1 MTMARPE
8 AGSPAHRCS
17 SGGPAGGRS
26 AIRRMLQAFVDIR
39 ELTLICL
46 IAVIILVMANANPYF
61 FSLANFRAVAV
72 GMAPTAII
80 VIGMAILLA
89 SGGFDLSVGSV
100 MALSSTV
107 VALLLL
113 SGMPIAAAV
122 LCGLVPGAVAGIFN
136 GLLVTGLGINP
147 LIATLGTMSIAR
159 GIALV
164 LTEGFSVSSLPPAFG
179 WIGKADFG
187 GFPVIVLVALALVIM
202 FDLAVRHT
210 RFFRQVYFIGANE
223 KAAMLSGIHVTRVRI
238 IAYAI
243 TGILAALAGVL
254 LASRLMSGT
263 PTAGNGI
270 ELQVLA
276 AAVIGGASLRGGE
289 GTILGAFL
297 GVVFVALVNNTMTM
311 LAVSIYWQMIV
322 IGTVLVCA
330 VALDM
335 LLRGRP
341 A

>member
-1 MTMARPE
+1 MTAQANLPMKRPLL
-8 AGSPAHRCS
+8 
-17 SGGPAGGRS
+17 
-26 AIRRMLQAFVDIR
+26 RRVLQAFVDIR
-39 ELTLICL
+39 ELTLIVL
-46 IAVIILVMANANPYF
+46 IAAIIIVMSNVNPYF
-61 FSLANFRAVAV
+61 LSFSNFRAVAV

-107 VALLLL
+107 VAMLLLT
-113 SGMPIAAAV
+113 GMPIPLAV
-122 LCGLVPGAVAGIFN
+122 VCGLVLGGIVGVVN

-164 LTEGFSVSSLPPAFG
+164 LTEGFSVSSLPASFA
-179 WIGKADFG
+179 WIGKADIG
-187 GFPVIVLVALALVIM
+187 GFPVIVLFTVLLVVL

-238 IAYAI
+238 ILYAL

-297 GVVFVALVNNTMTM
+297 GVVFVALINNTMTM

-322 IGTVLVCA
+322 IGGVLVTA

-335 LLRGRP
+335 LIRSKRG
-341 A
+341 

>member
-1 MTMARPE
+1 MTMSLEADLSPRP
-8 AGSPAHRCS
+8 SPL
-17 SGGPAGGRS
+17 
-26 AIRRMLQAFVDIR
+26 RRILKAFVDIR
-39 ELTLICL
+39 ELTLIVL
-46 IAVIILVMANANPYF
+46 IAAIIIVMASINPYF
-61 FSLANFRAVAV
+61 FSVANFRAVAV
-72 GMAPTAII
+72 GMAPTAVI

-113 SGMPIAAAV
+113 SGLPIPIAV
-122 LCGLVPGAVAGIFN
+122 ILGLVLGVIAGIAN
-136 GLLVTGLGINP
+136 GVLVTGLGINP

-164 LTEGFSVSSLPPAFG
+164 LTEGFSVSSLPPGFA
-179 WIGKADFG
+179 WIGKADIG
-187 GFPVIVLVALALVIM
+187 GLPVIVVFTLALVIV

-223 KAAMLSGIHVTRVRI
+223 KAALLSGIHVTRVRI
-238 IAYAI
+238 IAYAL
-243 TGILAALAGVL
+243 TGFLAALAGVL

-297 GVVFVALVNNTMTM
+297 GVVFVALINNSMTM

-322 IGTVLVCA
+322 IGSVLVAA

-335 LLRGRP
+335 LIRKKRG
-341 A
+341 

>member
-1 MTMARPE
+1 MN
-8 AGSPAHRCS
+8 AHANKAVKK
-17 SGGPAGGRS
+17 PPL
-26 AIRRMLQAFVDIR
+26 RRILQAFIDIR
-39 ELTLICL
+39 ELTLIVL
-46 IAVIILVMANANPYF
+46 IALIILVMANINPYF
-61 FSLANFRAVAV
+61 FSLSNFRAVAV
-72 GMAPTAII
+72 GMTPTAII
-80 VIGMAILLA
+80 VIGMAILLV

-107 VALLLL
+107 VAMLLLT
-113 SGMPIAAAV
+113 GMPIFTAV
-122 LCGLVPGAVAGIFN
+122 LCGLLMGGVIGIAN
-136 GLLVTGLGINP
+136 GVLVTSFGINP

-164 LTEGFSVSSLPPAFG
+164 LTEGFSVSSLPSSFA
-179 WIGKADFG
+179 WIGKASFS
-187 GFPVIVLVALALVIM
+187 GFPVIVILTIVLVLL

-223 KAAMLSGIHVTRVRI
+223 KAAMLSGIHVNRVRI
-238 IAYAI
+238 ILYAL
-243 TGILAALAGVL
+243 TGVLAALAGVL

-297 GVVFVALVNNTMTM
+297 GVVFVALINNSMTM

-322 IGTVLVCA
+322 IGSVLIIA

-335 LLRGRP
+335 LIRSKRT
-341 A
+341 

>member
-1 MTMARPE
+1 MTINTETTKPSTHPAPAR
-8 AGSPAHRCS
+8 R
-17 SGGPAGGRS
+17 
-26 AIRRMLQAFVDIR
+26 ILQLFVDIR
-39 ELTLICL
+39 ELTLIVL
-46 IAVIILVMANANPYF
+46 IAGIIIVMANINPYF
-61 FSLANFRAVAV
+61 FSFSNFRAVAV
-72 GMAPTAII
+72 GMAPTAVI

-100 MALSSTV
+100 MALSSTIT
-107 VALLLL
+107 AMLLLA
-113 SGMPIAAAV
+113 GIPIPLAV
-122 LCGLVPGAVAGIFN
+122 GFGLLLGAVTGIGN

-164 LTEGFSVSSLPPAFG
+164 LTEGFSVSSLPQGFA
-179 WIGKADFG
+179 WIGKAEFG
-187 GFPVIVLVALALVIM
+187 SFPVIVLFTLALVIL

-223 KAAMLSGIHVTRVRI
+223 KAALLSGINVTRVRI
-238 IAYAI
+238 IAYAL
-243 TGILAALAGVL
+243 TGFLAALAGVL

-297 GVVFVALVNNTMTM
+297 GVVFVALINNAMTM

-322 IGTVLVCA
+322 TGTVLVAA

-335 LLRGRP
+335 LIRSKRG
-341 A
+341 

>member
-1 MTMARPE
+1 MTMTAQADPSRRAP
-8 AGSPAHRCS
+8 
-17 SGGPAGGRS
+17 GRR
-26 AIRRMLQAFVDIR
+26 ILQAFVDIR
-39 ELTLICL
+39 ELTLIAL
-46 IAVIILVMANANPYF
+46 IAAIVIVMANINPYF
-61 FSLANFRAVAV
+61 LTFSNFRAVAV

-107 VALLLL
+107 VAMLLLAGL
-113 SGMPIAAAV
+113 PMSLAV
-122 LCGLVPGAVAGIFN
+122 GCGLVLGAVAGTIN
-136 GLLVTGLGINP
+136 GVLITGLGINP

-164 LTEGFSVSSLPPAFG
+164 LTEGFSVSSLPEAFA
-179 WIGKADFG
+179 WIGKADLS
-187 GFPVIVLVALALVIM
+187 GFPVIVLFTLVLVVV

-223 KAAMLSGIHVTRVRI
+223 KAALLSGIHVTRVRI
-238 IAYAI
+238 VAYAL
-243 TGILAALAGVL
+243 TGTLAALAGVL

-297 GVVFVALVNNTMTM
+297 GVVFVALINNAMTM

-322 IGTVLVCA
+322 IGAVLVAA

-335 LLRGRP
+335 LIRGRRG
-341 A
+341 

>member
-1 MTMARPE
+1 MTMTAQANLPTKRPLL
-8 AGSPAHRCS
+8 
-17 SGGPAGGRS
+17 
-26 AIRRMLQAFVDIR
+26 RRVLQAFVDIR
-39 ELTLICL
+39 ELTLIVL
-46 IAVIILVMANANPYF
+46 IASIIIVMSNVNPYF
-61 FSLANFRAVAV
+61 LSFSNFRAVAV

-107 VALLLL
+107 VAMLLLT
-113 SGMPIAAAV
+113 GMPIPLAV
-122 LCGLVPGAVAGIFN
+122 LCGLVLGGAVGVVN
-136 GLLVTGLGINP
+136 GVLVTGLGINP

-164 LTEGFSVSSLPPAFG
+164 LTEGFSVSSLPASFA
-179 WIGKADFG
+179 WIGKADIG
-187 GFPVIVLVALALVIM
+187 GLPVIVLFTVLLVVL

-238 IAYAI
+238 ILYAL
-243 TGILAALAGVL
+243 TGVLAALAGVL

-297 GVVFVALVNNTMTM
+297 GVVFVALINNTMTM

-322 IGTVLVCA
+322 IGGVLVTA

-335 LLRGRP
+335 LIRSKRG
-341 A
+341 

>member
-1 MTMARPE
+1 MTAHANTPVKRPLF
-8 AGSPAHRCS
+8 
-17 SGGPAGGRS
+17 
-26 AIRRMLQAFVDIR
+26 RRILQAFVDIR
-39 ELTLICL
+39 ELTLIML
-46 IAVIILVMANANPYF
+46 ITVIIVVMANINPYF
-61 FSLANFRAVAV
+61 FSFSNFRAVAV
-72 GMAPTAII
+72 GMTPTAII

-107 VALLLL
+107 VAMLLLT
-113 SGMPIAAAV
+113 GMPIFIAV
-122 LCGLVPGAVAGIFN
+122 LCGLILGGVIGVAN
-136 GLLVTGLGINP
+136 GVLVTSFGINP

-164 LTEGFSVSSLPPAFG
+164 LTEGFSVSSLPSSFA
-179 WIGKADFG
+179 WIGKASFG
-187 GFPVIVLVALALVIM
+187 GFPVIVIVTLVLVVL

-223 KAAMLSGIHVTRVRI
+223 KAAMLSGIHVNRVRI
-238 IAYAI
+238 ILYAL
-243 TGILAALAGVL
+243 TGILAAFAGIL

-297 GVVFVALVNNTMTM
+297 GVVFVALINNTMTM

-322 IGTVLVCA
+322 IGGVLIMA

-335 LLRGRP
+335 LIRSKRT
-341 A
+341 

>member
-1 MTMARPE
+1 MTTVTQDKMPE
-8 AGSPAHRCS
+8 PKPLFLTIFR
-17 SGGPAGGRS
+17 
-26 AIRRMLQAFVDIR
+26 AFADIR
-39 ELTLICL
+39 ELML
-46 IAVIILVMANANPYF
+46 IALIICIIVVMSNVNPYF
-61 FSLANFRAVAV
+61 FSLSNFRAVSV

-107 VALLLL
+107 VAMLLLA
-113 SGMPIAAAV
+113 GMPIPIAV
-122 LCGLVPGAVAGIFN
+122 ICGLILGTVVGLLN
-136 GLLVTGLGINP
+136 GFLVTGLGINP

-159 GIALV
+159 GVALV
-164 LTEGFSVSSLPPAFG
+164 LTEGFSVSSLPPSFA
-179 WIGKADFG
+179 WLGKADIS
-187 GFPVIVLVALALVIM
+187 GFPIIVLVTILLVVI

-223 KAAMLSGIHVTRVRI
+223 KAAMLSGIHVNRVRI
-238 IAYAI
+238 ILYAL
-243 TGILAALAGVL
+243 TGLLAALAGVL

-297 GVVFVALVNNTMTM
+297 GVVFVALINNTMTM

-322 IGTVLVCA
+322 IGGVLVSA

-335 LLRGRP
+335 LIRKKRD
-341 A
+341 

>member
-1 MTMARPE
+1 M
-8 AGSPAHRCS
+8 SI
-17 SGGPAGGRS
+17 
-26 AIRRMLQAFVDIR
+26 AIKTNQRVPRTLLQRGLKAFIDVR
-39 ELTLICL
+39 ELTLL
-46 IAVIILVMANANPYF
+46 FMIAVIVIVMANLNPYF
-61 FSLANFRAVAV
+61 LSFSNFRALSV

-107 VALLLL
+107 VAMLMLAGYSIPVAVFCSLVL
-113 SGMPIAAAV
+113 GAAV
-122 LCGLVPGAVAGIFN
+122 GFCN
-136 GLLVTGLGINP
+136 GLMVTSLGINP

-164 LTEGFSVSSLPPAFG
+164 LTEGFSLSSLPAEFG
-179 WIGKADFG
+179 WIGKSSIAG
-187 GFPVIVLVALALVIM
+187 IPALVLLTLVLILV

-223 KAAMLSGIHVTRVRI
+223 KAAMLSGIHVSRVRI
-238 IAYAI
+238 IAYVL
-243 TGILAALAGVL
+243 TGALAALAGVL

-297 GVVFVALVNNTMTM
+297 GVVFVALINNSMTM

-322 IGTVLVCA
+322 IGAVLVCA

-335 LLRGRP
+335 LIRGRRG
-341 A
+341 

>member
-1 MTMARPE
+1 MDDTLPNE
-8 AGSPAHRCS
+8 GVLKT
-17 SGGPAGGRS
+17 S
-26 AIRRMLQAFVDIR
+26 ALTRVLKAFVDIR
-39 ELTLICL
+39 ELTLIAL
-46 IAVIILVMANANPYF
+46 IAIIIIAMSWLSPYF
-61 FSLANFRAVAV
+61 FSPANFRAVAV
-72 GMAPTAII
+72 GMAPNAVI

-107 VALLLL
+107 VAMLLLD
-113 SGMPIAAAV
+113 GVPIPVAAALGIV
-122 LCGLVPGAVAGIFN
+122 LGAIAGLGN
-136 GLLVTGLGINP
+136 GLLVTVMGINP
-147 LIATLGTMSIAR
+147 LIATLGTMSITR

-164 LTEGFSVSSLPPAFG
+164 LTEGFSLSSLPPEFA
-179 WIGKADFG
+179 WIGKAAIG
-187 GFPVIVLVALALVIM
+187 GFPVLVLLMLTLVLV

-223 KAAMLSGIHVTRVRI
+223 KAAMLSGIHVNRVRI
-238 IAYAI
+238 IAYML
-243 TGILAALAGVL
+243 TGMLAALAGIL

-297 GVVFVALVNNTMTM
+297 GVVFVALINNSMTM

-322 IGTVLVCA
+322 IGAVLVSA

-335 LLRGRP
+335 LIRGKST
-341 A
+341 

>member
-1 MTMARPE
+1 MTMTAHANTPVKRPLF
-8 AGSPAHRCS
+8 
-17 SGGPAGGRS
+17 
-26 AIRRMLQAFVDIR
+26 RRILQAFVDIR
-39 ELTLICL
+39 ELTLITL
-46 IAVIILVMANANPYF
+46 ITVIIVVMANINPYF
-61 FSLANFRAVAV
+61 FSFSNFRAVAV
-72 GMAPTAII
+72 GMTPTAII

-107 VALLLL
+107 VAMLLLT
-113 SGMPIAAAV
+113 GMPIFVAV
-122 LCGLVPGAVAGIFN
+122 LCGLIMGGVIGIAN
-136 GLLVTGLGINP
+136 GVLVTSFGINP

-164 LTEGFSVSSLPPAFG
+164 LTEGFSVSSLPSSFA
-179 WIGKADFG
+179 WIGKASFG
-187 GFPVIVLVALALVIM
+187 GFPVIVIVTLVLVVL

-223 KAAMLSGIHVTRVRI
+223 KAAMLSGIHVNRVRI
-238 IAYAI
+238 ILYAL
-243 TGILAALAGVL
+243 TGILAAFAGIL

-297 GVVFVALVNNTMTM
+297 GVVFVALINNTMTM

-322 IGTVLVCA
+322 IGGVLIMA

-335 LLRGRP
+335 LIRSKRT
-341 A
+341 

>member
-1 MTMARPE
+1 MSLQTMDKQAVPSLLSRVI
-8 AGSPAHRCS
+8 
-17 SGGPAGGRS
+17 S
-26 AIRRMLQAFVDIR
+26 ACLHTREITLLLMILGIVVVMSFV
-39 ELTLICL
+39 T
-46 IAVIILVMANANPYF
+46 PYF
-61 FSLANFRAVAV
+61 LSASNFRAVAV
-72 GMAPTAII
+72 GMTPTAII

-113 SGMPIAAAV
+113 AGVPIPAAV
-122 LCGLVPGAVAGIFN
+122 ILGLLLGAVAGLVN
-136 GLLVTGLGINP
+136 GILITMIGINP
-147 LIATLGTMSIAR
+147 LVATLGTMSIAR

-164 LTEGFSVSSLPPAFG
+164 LTEGFSVSSLPPSFG
-179 WIGKADFG
+179 FIGKASLFG
-187 GFPVIVLVALALVIM
+187 IPLLVILTLSLIIL

-210 RFFRQVYFIGANE
+210 RFFRQIYFIGANE
-223 KAAMLSGIHVTRVRI
+223 KAAMLSGIAVNRVRI
-238 IAYAI
+238 IAYI
-243 TGILAALAGVL
+243 LTGVLAALAGVL

-263 PTAGNGI
+263 PTAGNAL

-297 GVVFVALVNNTMTM
+297 GVVFVALINNAMTM

-322 IGTVLVCA
+322 IGAVLVCA

-335 LLRGRP
+335 LVRRQS

>member
-1 MTMARPE
+1 MAVQADISEKRPFF
-8 AGSPAHRCS
+8 
-17 SGGPAGGRS
+17 
-26 AIRRMLQAFVDIR
+26 RRVLQAFVDIR
-39 ELTLICL
+39 ELTLIVL
-46 IAVIILVMANANPYF
+46 IVAIIIVMANVNPYF
-61 FSLANFRAVAV
+61 FSFSNFRAVAV

-107 VALLLL
+107 VAMLLLT
-113 SGMPIAAAV
+113 GMPIPLAV
-122 LCGLVPGAVAGIFN
+122 ICGLILGGTVGVAN
-136 GLLVTGLGINP
+136 GVLVTSLGINP

-164 LTEGFSVSSLPPAFG
+164 LTEGFSVSSLPASFG
-179 WIGKADFG
+179 WIGKTDIG
-187 GFPVIVLVALALVIM
+187 GIPVIVILTVILVIL

-223 KAAMLSGIHVTRVRI
+223 KAAVLSGINVTRVRI
-238 IAYAI
+238 ILYAL

-297 GVVFVALVNNTMTM
+297 GVVFVALINNTMTM
-311 LAVSIYWQMIV
+311 QAVSIYWQVIV
-322 IGTVLVCA
+322 IGGVLVSA

-335 LLRGRP
+335 LIRSKRG
-341 A
+341 

>member
-1 MTMARPE
+1 MDLAVNPPKPN
-8 AGSPAHRCS
+8 AP
-17 SGGPAGGRS
+17 SGMKR
-26 AIRRMLQAFVDIR
+26 ILKAFIDVR
-39 ELTLICL
+39 ELTLIVL
-46 IAVIILVMANANPYF
+46 IAIIIISMSWLSPYF
-61 FSLANFRAVAV
+61 LSPANFRAVAV
-72 GMAPTAII
+72 GMAPNAVI

-107 VALLLL
+107 VAMLLLDGFSIPAAVSFGIL
-113 SGMPIAAAV
+113 LGAAA
-122 LCGLVPGAVAGIFN
+122 GFAN
-136 GLLVTGLGINP
+136 GVLVTVVGINP
-147 LIATLGTMSIAR
+147 LIATLGTMSITR

-164 LTEGFSVSSLPPAFG
+164 LTEGFSLSSLPPEFG
-179 WIGKADFG
+179 WIGKTTMA
-187 GFPVIVLVALALVIM
+187 GFPVIVLLMLLLVLV

-223 KAAMLSGIHVTRVRI
+223 KAAMLSGIHVNRVRI
-238 IAYAI
+238 IAYVL
-243 TGILAALAGVL
+243 TGMLAALAGVL

-297 GVVFVALVNNTMTM
+297 GVVFVALINNSMTM

-322 IGTVLVCA
+322 IGAVLVSA

-335 LLRGRP
+335 LIRGKST
-341 A
+341 

>member
-1 MTMARPE
+1 MTITAHANTPVKRPLF
-8 AGSPAHRCS
+8 
-17 SGGPAGGRS
+17 
-26 AIRRMLQAFVDIR
+26 RRILQAFVDIR
-39 ELTLICL
+39 ELTLIML
-46 IAVIILVMANANPYF
+46 ITVIIVVMANINPYF
-61 FSLANFRAVAV
+61 FSFSNFRAVAV
-72 GMAPTAII
+72 GMTPTAII

-107 VALLLL
+107 VAMLLLT
-113 SGMPIAAAV
+113 GMPIFIAV
-122 LCGLVPGAVAGIFN
+122 LCGLILGGVIGVAN
-136 GLLVTGLGINP
+136 GVLVTSFGINP

-164 LTEGFSVSSLPPAFG
+164 LTEGFSVSSLPSSFA
-179 WIGKADFG
+179 WIGKASFG
-187 GFPVIVLVALALVIM
+187 GFPVIVIVTLVLVVL

-223 KAAMLSGIHVTRVRI
+223 KAAMLSGIHVNRVRI
-238 IAYAI
+238 ILYAL
-243 TGILAALAGVL
+243 TGILAAFAGIL

-297 GVVFVALVNNTMTM
+297 GVVFVALINNTMTM

-322 IGTVLVCA
+322 IGGVLIMA

-335 LLRGRP
+335 LIRSKRT
-341 A
+341 

>member
-1 MTMARPE
+1 MTAQANLPMKRPLL
-8 AGSPAHRCS
+8 
-17 SGGPAGGRS
+17 
-26 AIRRMLQAFVDIR
+26 RRVLQAFVDIR
-39 ELTLICL
+39 ELTLIVL
-46 IAVIILVMANANPYF
+46 IAAIIIVMSNVNPYF
-61 FSLANFRAVAV
+61 LSFSNFRAVAV

-107 VALLLL
+107 VAMLLLT
-113 SGMPIAAAV
+113 GTPIPLAV
-122 LCGLVPGAVAGIFN
+122 VCGLVLGGIVGVVN

-164 LTEGFSVSSLPPAFG
+164 LTEGFSVSSLPASFA
-179 WIGKADFG
+179 WIGKADIG
-187 GFPVIVLVALALVIM
+187 GFPVIVLFTILLVVL

-223 KAAMLSGIHVTRVRI
+223 KAAILSGIHVTRVRI
-238 IAYAI
+238 ILYAL

-297 GVVFVALVNNTMTM
+297 GVVFVALINNTMTM

-322 IGTVLVCA
+322 IGGVLVTA

-335 LLRGRP
+335 LIRSKRG
-341 A
+341 

>member
-1 MTMARPE
+1 MTMA
-8 AGSPAHRCS
+8 AQADIPAS
-17 SGGPAGGRS
+17 KPLF
-26 AIRRMLQAFVDIR
+26 RRILQAFVDIR
-39 ELTLICL
+39 ELTLMVL
-46 IAVIILVMANANPYF
+46 IAVIIIVMANVNPYF
-61 FSLANFRAVAV
+61 LSFSNFRAVAV

-107 VALLLL
+107 VAMLLLAGL
-113 SGMPIAAAV
+113 PIPLAV
-122 LCGLVPGAVAGIFN
+122 LAGLVLGAGLGVVN

-179 WIGKADFG
+179 WIGKADVG
-187 GFPVIVLVALALVIM
+187 GFPVIVIITLILVLV

-223 KAAMLSGIHVTRVRI
+223 KAAMLSGIHVNRVRI
-238 IAYAI
+238 IAYAL
-243 TGILAALAGVL
+243 TGVLAAFAGVL

-297 GVVFVALVNNTMTM
+297 GVVFVALINNTMTM

-322 IGTVLVCA
+322 IGSVLVAA

-335 LLRGRP
+335 LIRSKRG
-341 A
+341 

>member
-1 MTMARPE
+1 MTMTAQANLPMKRPLL
-8 AGSPAHRCS
+8 
-17 SGGPAGGRS
+17 
-26 AIRRMLQAFVDIR
+26 RRVLQAFVDIR
-39 ELTLICL
+39 ELTLIVL
-46 IAVIILVMANANPYF
+46 IAAIIIVMSNVNPYF
-61 FSLANFRAVAV
+61 LSFSNFRAVAV

-113 SGMPIAAAV
+113 TGMPIPLAV
-122 LCGLVPGAVAGIFN
+122 VCGLVLGGIVGVVN

-164 LTEGFSVSSLPPAFG
+164 LTEGFSVSSLPASFA
-179 WIGKADFG
+179 WIGKADIG
-187 GFPVIVLVALALVIM
+187 GFPVIVLFTILLVVL

-223 KAAMLSGIHVTRVRI
+223 KAAMLSGIHVRRVRI
-238 IAYAI
+238 ILYAL

-297 GVVFVALVNNTMTM
+297 GVVFVALINNTMTM

-322 IGTVLVCA
+322 IGGVLVTA

-335 LLRGRP
+335 LIRSKRG
-341 A
+341 

>member
-1 MTMARPE
+1 MN
-8 AGSPAHRCS
+8 AHANKAVKK
-17 SGGPAGGRS
+17 PPL
-26 AIRRMLQAFVDIR
+26 RRILQAFIDIR
-39 ELTLICL
+39 ELTLIVL
-46 IAVIILVMANANPYF
+46 IALIILVMANINPYF
-61 FSLANFRAVAV
+61 FSLSNFRAVAV
-72 GMAPTAII
+72 GMTPTAII
-80 VIGMAILLA
+80 VIGMAILLV

-107 VALLLL
+107 VAMLLLT
-113 SGMPIAAAV
+113 GMPIFSAV
-122 LCGLVPGAVAGIFN
+122 LCGLLMGGVIGIAN
-136 GLLVTGLGINP
+136 GVLVTSFGINP

-164 LTEGFSVSSLPPAFG
+164 LTEGFSVSSLPSSFA
-179 WIGKADFG
+179 WIGKASFS
-187 GFPVIVLVALALVIM
+187 GFPVIVIITIVLVLL

-223 KAAMLSGIHVTRVRI
+223 KAAMLSGIHVNRVRI
-238 IAYAI
+238 ILYAL
-243 TGILAALAGVL
+243 TGVLAALAGVL

-297 GVVFVALVNNTMTM
+297 GVVFVALINNSMTM

-322 IGTVLVCA
+322 IGSVLIIA

-335 LLRGRP
+335 LIRSKRM
-341 A
+341 

>member
-1 MTMARPE
+1 MTLSAQSSTPE
-8 AGSPAHRCS
+8 RMPLF
-17 SGGPAGGRS
+17 
-26 AIRRMLQAFVDIR
+26 RRGLKAFVDIR
-39 ELTLICL
+39 ELTLIAL
-46 IAVIILVMANANPYF
+46 IVTIIIVMANLNPYF
-61 FSLANFRAVAV
+61 LSFSNFRAVAV

-107 VALLLL
+107 VAMLLLA
-113 SGMPIAAAV
+113 GVPIPVAV
-122 LCGLVPGAVAGIFN
+122 LGGLILGAIIGVLN

-164 LTEGFSVSSLPPAFG
+164 LTEGFSVSSLPASFA
-179 WIGKADFG
+179 WIGKADIG
-187 GFPVIVLVALALVIM
+187 GFPVIVLVTILLVVF

-210 RFFRQVYFIGANE
+210 RFFRQAYFIGANE
-223 KAAMLSGIHVTRVRI
+223 KAAMLSGIHVTHVRI
-238 IAYAI
+238 ILYGL
-243 TGILAALAGVL
+243 TGVLAALAGVL

-297 GVVFVALVNNTMTM
+297 GVVFVALINNTMTM

-322 IGTVLVCA
+322 IGGVLICA

-335 LLRGRP
+335 LIRSKRS
-341 A
+341 

>member
-1 MTMARPE
+1 MTMTAHANTPVKRPLF
-8 AGSPAHRCS
+8 
-17 SGGPAGGRS
+17 
-26 AIRRMLQAFVDIR
+26 RRILQAFVDIR
-39 ELTLICL
+39 ELTLIML
-46 IAVIILVMANANPYF
+46 ITVIIVVMANINPYF
-61 FSLANFRAVAV
+61 FSFSNFRAVAV
-72 GMAPTAII
+72 GMTPTAII

-107 VALLLL
+107 VAMLLLT
-113 SGMPIAAAV
+113 GMPIFIAV
-122 LCGLVPGAVAGIFN
+122 LCGLIMGGVIGVAN
-136 GLLVTGLGINP
+136 GVLVTSFGINP

-164 LTEGFSVSSLPPAFG
+164 LTEGFSVSSLPSSFA
-179 WIGKADFG
+179 WIGKASFG
-187 GFPVIVLVALALVIM
+187 GFPVMVIVTLVLVVL

-223 KAAMLSGIHVTRVRI
+223 KAAMLSGIHVNRVRI
-238 IAYAI
+238 ILYAL
-243 TGILAALAGVL
+243 TGILAAFAGIL

-297 GVVFVALVNNTMTM
+297 GVVFVALINNTMTM

-322 IGTVLVCA
+322 IGGVLIMA

-335 LLRGRP
+335 LIRSKRT
-341 A
+341 

>member
-1 MTMARPE
+1 MTTHTKTLVKKPFFR
-8 AGSPAHRCS
+8 HV
-17 SGGPAGGRS
+17 
-26 AIRRMLQAFVDIR
+26 LQTFVDIR
-39 ELTLICL
+39 ELTLIVL
-46 IAVIILVMANANPYF
+46 IAAIIIVMANINPYF
-61 FSLANFRAVAV
+61 FSFSNFRAVAV
-72 GMAPTAII
+72 GMTPTAII

-107 VALLLL
+107 VAMLLLA
-113 SGMPIAAAV
+113 GMPIFTAV
-122 LCGLVPGAVAGIFN
+122 LCSLVMGGVIGISN
-136 GLLVTGLGINP
+136 GVLVTSFGINP

-159 GIALV
+159 GFALV
-164 LTEGFSVSSLPPAFG
+164 LTEGFSVSSLPPSFA
-179 WIGKADFG
+179 WIGKASFG
-187 GFPVIVLVALALVIM
+187 GFPFIVVVTLALVIL

-223 KAAMLSGIHVTRVRI
+223 KAAMLSGIHVDRVRI
-238 IAYAI
+238 LLYAL
-243 TGILAALAGVL
+243 TGILAAFAGIL

-297 GVVFVALVNNTMTM
+297 GVVFVALINNTMTM

-322 IGTVLVCA
+322 TGSVLIIA

-335 LLRGRP
+335 LIRSKRT
-341 A
+341 